1 MRDRLY
7 AGVSATLLI
16 VLPWSVNAEA
26 EDEKHQC
33 ISASDQGQQ
42 LRDDGKYR
50 LAREA
55 FARCA
60 RETCPVPVRQ
70 DCVHWLLEVDQSSAT
85 IVINAKDNNGNDLA
99 DVTVAVDGTPL
110 VTKLDGKPLTVDPGE
125 HTLRFEA
132 LGFAPVDEHVVIHAA
147 EKNRAVNVRLTSIA
161 PPTPRTEP
169 GPGEPQLG
177 SNDVGQTPTPTPVRS
192 PRTLGWVFAGAAVAA
207 FASETYF
214 GVAGMNQRNDDLARG
229 GCAPHCSAAEKS
241 SIQTKFVIADVALG
255 VGLVSS
261 GVAAYFLLRH
271 RQQSQAAARTS
282 VDLSPRPDGGGEVI
296 VTGHF

>member
-1 MRDRLY
+1 
-7 AGVSATLLI
+7 
-16 VLPWSVNAEA
+16 VLWTVNAEA

-60 RETCPVPVRQ
+60 RETCPIPVRQ

-99 DVTVAVDGTPL
+99 DVAVAVDGTPL

-161 PPTPRTEP
+161 PPPRTEP

-177 SNDVGQTPTPTPVRS
+177 PNDVGQTTTPTPVRS
-192 PRTLGWVFAGAAVAA
+192 PRTLGWVFVGAAVAA

-214 GVAGMNQRNDDLARG
+214 GVAGMNQRSDDLTR
-229 GCAPHCSAAEKS
+229 CAPHCSAAERS

-261 GVAAYFLLRH
+261 GVAAYFFLRH
-271 RQQSQAAARTS
+271 RQRSQAAAATS

>member
-1 MRDRLY
+1 MRDRLCV
-7 AGVSATLLI
+7 GVSATLFAL
-16 VLPWSVNAEA
+16 VLWTVNAA
-26 EDEKHQC
+26 AQDEKHQC

-60 RETCPVPVRQ
+60 RETCPIPVRQ

-85 IVINAKDNNGNDLA
+85 IVINAKDNKGNDLA
-99 DVTVAVDGTPL
+99 DVAVAVDGTSL

-132 LGFAPVDEHVVIHAA
+132 PGFAPVDEHVVIHAA
-147 EKNRAVNVRLTSIA
+147 EKNRAVNVRLTSVA
-161 PPTPRTEP
+161 PTTPRSEP
-169 GPGEPQLG
+169 GPGEWQLG
-177 SNDVGQTPTPTPVRS
+177 PNDVGQTPTPTPVRS
-192 PRTLGWVFAGAAVAA
+192 PPTLGWLFAGVAVAA

-229 GCAPHCSAAEKS
+229 GCAPHCSAGERS

-255 VGLVSS
+255 VGVVSS
-261 GVAAYFLLRH
+261 GIAAYFFLRH
-271 RQQSQAAARTS
+271 RPQRQAAVATS
-282 VDLSPRPDGGGEVI
+282 VDLSPRPGGGEVT
-296 VTGHF
+296 VTCHF